1 MDQSRRVATGK
12 SSHFCAQRQKTPVQK
27 ASTIEEKVTICP
39 DLEPV
44 FTWCA
49 QWIQAAHRCDR
60 KWIKLRSAHDTARE
74 QAMAKAESTQSL
86 LSPEFTQTL
95 DALRTNSGFKFP
107 MLLNFAGCIAAPPTV
122 PSARNQG
129 LQGIV
134 RSFC

>member
-44 FTWCA
+44 FTWCS
-49 QWIQAAHRCDR
+49 QWLQAAHRCDS

-74 QAMAKAESTQSL
+74 QDMAEAEATQSL
-86 LSPEFTQTL
+86 LRPQFTQTL
-95 DALRTNSGFKFP
+95 EALRLSVGLNLQ
-107 MLLNFAGCIAAPPTV
+107 LLLHLRA
-122 PSARNQG
+122 
-129 LQGIV
+129 
-134 RSFC
+134 